1 MLLTPQYT
9 ENLVALVIDEA
20 HCIKTW
26 GDEFRTTFS
35 KIGSVRSLMPIEVKV
50 MALTATATCETLN
63 VVIQRL
69 SMENPTLISM
79 PPNRDNIVYRVD
91 SKTDID
97 CLTTSICSELTAKG
111 DTFPKTVIHHLLM
124 LFM

>member
-9 ENLVALVIDEA
+9 KNLVALVIDEA

-26 GDEFRTTFS
+26 GDEFRTFS